1 MSQDAGC
8 ITVILMK
15 YKKDDIV
22 LVKSSAGPGIPLFH
36 VKLIERIVRKPPND
50 PEYIIW
56 RSHLTKEE
64 EVNILR
70 KEWHI
75 SFSFPEQIETFILE
89 SNIIKKAKNV
99 KKRNKKRKI

>member
-22 LVKSSAGPGIPLFH
+22 LVKSSAGPGIPPFH

>member
-15 YKKDDIV
+15 YEKDDIV
-22 LVKSSAGPGIPLFH
+22 LVKSSAGPAIPLFH
-36 VKLIERIVRKPPND
+36 VKLVERIIRRPPND

-56 RSHLTKEE
+56 RTYLTKEK
-64 EVNILR
+64 EVNILK

-75 SFSFPEQIETFILE
+75 SFSFPDQIETFILE
-89 SNIIKKAKNV
+89 SNIIKKAKNA
-99 KKRNKKRKI
+99 KR

>member
-1 MSQDAGC
+1 
-8 ITVILMK
+8 MK